1 MIILLFLHL
10 YILNYKMVFLIIY
23 AVVISFSF
31 LSWIFFEI
39 RKRIPLKVGDPF
51 TVSSLIKEENDIGGL
66 PPLRR
71 RPAYDD
77 RVIDTITHKN
87 TSNTFIVTKKAINIS
102 GETVYTFVDSAQPE
116 RTQFWNLV
124 KPKQNWVSFFFN
136 PLKFDLKD
144 YIHNSASDY
153 EIEIHK
159 LPWFERLG
167 CYGM

>member
-1 MIILLFLHL
+1 MTFF
-10 YILNYKMVFLIIY
+10 VIY
-23 AVVISFSF
+23 AIVISFSV

-39 RKRIPLKVGDPF
+39 QKRIPLKVGDRF

-77 RVIDTITHKN
+77 MVIDTITRKN
-87 TSNTFIVTKKAINIS
+87 TPNVFVVTEITYNIS
-102 GETVYTFVDSAQPE
+102 GETVYTFVDSAEPE

-124 KPKQNWVSFFFN
+124 KPKQNWISFFCN
-136 PLKFDLKD
+136 PSKFVLKD
-144 YIHNSASDY
+144 YVHNSASDMI
-153 EIEIHK
+153 IEIDG
-159 LPWFERLG
+159 LSWIERLV

>member
-1 MIILLFLHL
+1 MT
-10 YILNYKMVFLIIY
+10 LINLIY

-39 RKRIPLKVGDPF
+39 RKRIPLKVGDRF
-51 TVSSLIKEENDIGGL
+51 TVSALIKEESDIGGL

-71 RPAYDD
+71 RPAYDE

-87 TSNTFIVTKKAINIS
+87 TPNVFTVTEKTTNIS
-102 GETVYTFVDSAQPE
+102 GETVYTFVDSAEPE

-124 KPKQNWVSFFFN
+124 KPKQNWISFFFN
-136 PLKFDLKD
+136 PVKFDLKD
-144 YIHNSASDY
+144 YVHNSASGMIIQIG
-153 EIEIHK
+153 IEIK
-159 LPWFERLG
+159 ILSVLERLG

>member
-1 MIILLFLHL
+1 
-10 YILNYKMVFLIIY
+10 MVFFIIY
-23 AVVISFSF
+23 AVVISFSV

-39 RKRIPLKVGDPF
+39 QKRIPLKVGDRF

-77 RVIDTITHKN
+77 MVIDTITHKN
-87 TSNTFIVTKKAINIS
+87 TPNVFAVTEITYNIS

-124 KPKQNWVSFFFN
+124 KPKQNWISFFFN

-153 EIEIHK
+153 KVVIVGPSWIDR
-159 LPWFERLG
+159 FD
-167 CYGM
+167 CNGM